1 MNTRASAPTATGLN
15 RDGYFTICIDMLA
28 QCASRRYNDRIIYDM
43 EALIMTSLNRSVPN
57 RISNPVP
64 ASIGVLGAGTWG
76 IALARM
82 LTNLGHG

>member
-1 MNTRASAPTATGLN
+1 
-15 RDGYFTICIDMLA
+15 
-28 QCASRRYNDRIIYDM
+28 
-43 EALIMTSLNRSVPN
+43 MTCLNRSVPN

-82 LTNLGHG
+82 LTNLGHGVTVWSALPEEIERLSATRRQPNLPDMVIPEATAFTDRKSVV